1 MSDRIGVYPGSFDPV
16 TLGHLNILA
25 RAREAV
31 DHLIVAVV
39 ANPGKNPM
47 FSIEER
53 EEMLRACI
61 GDVPGITIESF
72 EGLLANYLREKEA
85 HFIVRGLRAVSD
97 FDYEFQMAVQNRR
110 LAPDVDTL
118 FMMTDEKYFYVS
130 SGMVKEIAL
139 LGGDVSHMVSDLVLD
154 RILEEVAKRCD

>member
-1 MSDRIGVYPGSFDPV
+1 MSDRIAVYPGSFDPV

-47 FSIEER
+47 FTLEER
-53 EEMLRACI
+53 VEMLQAHI
-61 GDVPGITIESF
+61 GDDARITIESF
-72 EGLLANYLREKEA
+72 EGLLANYLRTKDA
-85 HFIVRGLRAVSD
+85 AFIVRGLRAVSD
-97 FDYEFQMAVQNRR
+97 FDYEFQMAVQNRH
-110 LAPDVDTL
+110 LVPEVDTL
-118 FMMTDEKYFYVS
+118 FMMTDENYFYVS

-139 LGGDVSHMVSDLVLD
+139 LGGDVSHMVSDLVQD
-154 RILEEVAKRCD
+154 RIREEVAKRCD

>member
-97 FDYEFQMAVQNRR
+97 FDYEFQMAVQNRH
-110 LAPDVDTL
+110 LVPEVDTL